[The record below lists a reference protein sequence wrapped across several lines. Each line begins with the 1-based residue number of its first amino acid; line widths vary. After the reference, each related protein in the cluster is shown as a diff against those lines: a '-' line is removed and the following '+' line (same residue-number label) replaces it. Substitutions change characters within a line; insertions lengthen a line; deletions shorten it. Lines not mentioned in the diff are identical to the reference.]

1 MSANETPEFDP
12 DRTMLVPSP
21 GGKRAAVA
29 SAAPAPDEQTRM
41 FSPPPPPPPPPA
53 SAPATATGS
62 VSLAGAASVPNGSS
76 PGPGLGLNPLVRAA
90 NPLFDL
96 LTPLRS
102 MTSHPDVEQ
111 LRMQL
116 VGAIKQFEAKAK
128 AAHVGHDALAAARF
142 SLCTLLDEAISSTPW
157 GGGGVWASRSLLV
170 AFHNEASG
178 GEKFFL
184 ILHKLAQDV
193 PANLHVLELMYL
205 CLALGLEGRY
215 RVIEN
220 GRSQL
225 EVLRERLQ
233 QLLQTQ
239 RGPFEPQLSPHWQG
253 ASGKGEPLW
262 RMVPVWILAA
272 GAAVVFIVVQLGLS
286 WRLNQ
291 FSDPVFTSLH
301 QIRFAPALALA
312 PTLPTP
318 TLPAKPAPVPVR
330 IAGFL
335 ASEVERGLLSVNETA
350 DRSIVTLRGDGVFAS
365 GSAEVTAEFAPLLRR
380 IGDAIKPLAGRV
392 VVIGHTDNVKG
403 GISARFPSN
412 WDLSK
417 GRANAVKALLAERAG
432 PLERYTVEG
441 RGDTEPLA
449 ANDSPA
455 NRARNRRVD
464 IIVLMPPQSP

>member
-21 GGKRAAVA
+21 GGKRAATA
-29 SAAPAPDEQTRM
+29 SAAPAQEDRTRM
-41 FSPPPPPPPPPA
+41 FSPPASASA
-53 SAPATATGS
+53 SAPAPANGPLG
-62 VSLAGAASVPNGSS
+62 LARAASAPHGSS
-76 PGPGLGLNPLVRAA
+76 LGLNPLVRAA

-96 LTPLRS
+96 LTPLRL

-111 LRMQL
+111 LRLQL
-116 VGAIKQFEAKAK
+116 VGAIKQFEAEAK

-184 ILHKLAQDV
+184 ILQKLAQDI
-193 PANLHVLELMYL
+193 PTHLHVLELMYL

-233 QLLQTQ
+233 QLIQKQ
-239 RGPFEPQLSPHWQG
+239 RGAFEPQLSPHWQG

-262 RMVPVWILAA
+262 RVVPVWILAA
-272 GAAVVFIVVQLGLS
+272 GAAAVCIVLQLGLS

-291 FSDPVFTSLH
+291 LSDPVFAGLH
-301 QIRFAPALALA
+301 QIRFAPALVPVATAPVAASMPARPALA
-312 PTLPTP
+312 PD
-318 TLPAKPAPVPVR
+318 R

-335 ASEVERGLLSVNETA
+335 ASEIERGLLSVNETA

-365 GSAEVTAEFAPLLRR
+365 GSAEVTPEFTPLLQR
-380 IGDAIKPLAGRV
+380 IGDAIKPLAGKV
-392 VVIGHTDNVKG
+392 IVIGHTDNVKG
-403 GISARFPSN
+403 GISARFQSN

-432 PLERYTVEG
+432 PVERYTVEG